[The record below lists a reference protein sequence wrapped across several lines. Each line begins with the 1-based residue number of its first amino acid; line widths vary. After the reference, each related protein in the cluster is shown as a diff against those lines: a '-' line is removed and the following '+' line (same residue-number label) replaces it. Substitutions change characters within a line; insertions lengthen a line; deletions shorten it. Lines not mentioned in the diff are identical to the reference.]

1 MHTRACIV
9 QQHGGEIDV
18 RPVAKCGEANTNRA
32 PMKSACPPVPL
43 RCALIALLLAFFA
56 PAQAAELR
64 LAGLFT
70 DHMVLQREQAAPV
83 WGWANAGE
91 EITVQ
96 FAGQKK
102 TGKADATGKWMVKL
116 DALPAS
122 SEGRELLA
130 QSSVKGRVAKIAD
143 VVVGDVWLC
152 SGQSNMRFQVS
163 RADNAAKEIA
173 ASANPALRFFIV
185 QDHFAKTPVPD
196 VKGAW
201 NLASPATIA
210 DCSAVGYYFGVAL
223 QPKLGVPVG
232 LLVSSIGGTRIETWS
247 DSATLAKLGVADRL
261 IEKWKNVSP
270 EELVNVVDTYKTF
283 QQKRDGEHSAAVRA
297 AKASGAPAPLAPKAP
312 PLRPH
317 DCPSALHNGMIF
329 PLQPFA
335 LKGSLWYQG
344 EANVASP
351 AAYEKLQ
358 PALIA
363 DWRRVWGAEMPFL
376 FVQLAPHNTAH
387 PAFREAQLRIWQ
399 MTPHTAMV
407 VTSDIGNATDI
418 HPIRKRPVG
427 ERLALAA
434 RALTYGEQLEYSGP
448 VFNKMSIKESSATI
462 SFTHVGQGLVAKGG
476 ALKGFTIA
484 GADGKF
490 VPANAVIEGANVI
503 VTSEQI
509 AKPAAVRY
517 GWANVPEVNLFNQEG
532 LPASPFRTDGPA
544 NTSRD

>member
-1 MHTRACIV
+1 
-9 QQHGGEIDV
+9 
-18 RPVAKCGEANTNRA
+18 
-32 PMKSACPPVPL
+32 MKTAFTLS
-43 RCALIALLLAFFA
+43 ITLLLVMGA
-56 PAQAAELR
+56 PSRAIDLK

-70 DHMVLQREQAAPV
+70 DHMVLQRERPAPV
-83 WGWANAGE
+83 WGWADAGE

-102 TGKADATGKWMVKL
+102 TGKADAVGKWMVKL
-116 DALPAS
+116 DPLPAS
-122 SEGRELLA
+122 AEGRELVA
-130 QSSVKGRVAKIAD
+130 QSSMKGRAAKITD
-143 VVVGDVWLC
+143 VVVGDIWLC

-173 ASANPALRFFIV
+173 AAGNPALRFFIV
-185 QDHFAKTPVPD
+185 EDHFSKTPVPD

-201 NLASPATIA
+201 NLSSPETIA
-210 DCSAVGYYFGVAL
+210 DCSAVGYYFCVAL

-247 DSATLAKLGVADRL
+247 DAATLAKLGVADRL
-261 IEKWKNVSP
+261 IEKWKSVSP
-270 EELVNVVDTYKTF
+270 EELVSVVATYKDY
-283 QQKRDGEHSAAVRA
+283 QQKRDREHSEAVKA
-297 AKASGAPAPLAPKAP
+297 AKASGAPAPAAPIP
-312 PLRPH
+312 PAMRPH
-317 DCPSALHNGMIF
+317 DCPSALHNGMIH

-335 LKGSLWYQG
+335 IKGALWYQG
-344 EANVASP
+344 ESNVAGP

-363 DWRRVWGAEMPFL
+363 DWRRVWGSKMPFL

-399 MTPHTAMV
+399 KTPHTAMV
-407 VTSDIGNATDI
+407 VTADIGNATDI

-434 RALTYGEQLEYSGP
+434 RALTYGEQIEYSGP
-448 VFNKMSIKESSATI
+448 VFKSMSIKGNSATI
-462 SFTHVGQGLVAKGG
+462 TFTHIGQGLVAKGG

-490 VPANAVIEGANVI
+490 VTASAAIEGATVV

-517 GWANVPEVNLFNQEG
+517 GWAMVPDVNLFNREG
-532 LPASPFRTDGPA
+532 LPAAPFRSDAPA
-544 NTSRD
+544 N